1 MNPREMPTNFRS
13 HDNIGR
19 SVEGELGS
27 NYQCIVCLGFSL
39 VELHMLHMLSV

>member
-13 HDNIGR
+13 HENIGR
-19 SVEGELGS
+19 SAEGELGY
-27 NYQCIVCLGFSL
+27 NYQYTVCLGFSL